1 MSQGTS
7 VSLGWAVLL
16 LLTRW
21 VELKN
26 AHPFLFGA
34 RAQEEREMRGLKF
47 WIIVIIICCSGC
59 MTTNSFMKK
68 VSNNTNSSPKEIK
81 QILGNPYWNKS
92 YHKGLT
98 DGITEFRYKDS
109 WTSKRLAILF
119 YDDKI
124 IYYGPYNKYK
134 YLDVLYENN
143 IINSDAYSKGW
154 DLFKEDDEREQRMRV
169 LRAQERAAGEQNRLA
184 REQNRIA
191 RERLEIER
199 RRVFSDSLGSVFGN
213 SPFTRGFKSSTPQ
226 LAPDGSYVAGTPVLA
241 PDGTYV
247 GMGN

>member
-1 MSQGTS
+1 M
-7 VSLGWAVLL
+7 
-16 LLTRW
+16 
-21 VELKN
+21 
-26 AHPFLFGA
+26 HFGA
-34 RAQEEREMRGLKF
+34 WAAGLVLPNSWRDLKMVALFYLGELIRSGEMKKF
-47 WIIVIIICCSGC
+47 QIWIIIIIICCSGC

-81 QILGNPYWNKS
+81 QILGNPYWDKS
-92 YHKGLT
+92 HYEGQT
-98 DGITEFRYKDS
+98 DGVTEFRYKDS

-134 YLDVLYENN
+134 YLDVLYEQN
-143 IINSDAYSKGW
+143 IIDSDAYFRGW

-191 RERLEIER
+191 REQLKIEKQR
-199 RRVFSDSLGSVFGN
+199 AFRESLPSFGKVDYSAPIKSGYTFGTIRNTRTGDMYTYDSH
-213 SPFTRGFKSSTPQ
+213 
-226 LAPDGSYVAGTPVLA
+226 SY
-241 PDGTYV
+241 
-247 GMGN
+247 